1 MGSFGG
7 GVLSPGG
14 IDHKAPGALGGGFG
28 GVAKR
33 MSRRN
38 EDFGGGEFLACSLP
52 EMLLPLA
59 DLKTESRSSAATW
72 RSGPKTPVGNF
83 EGVLGFGN
91 SAAPLSPSVETSEQ
105 KEVGQR
111 KWRIAAGLPTGESD
125 KVHRLSYHYHCR

>member
-59 DLKTESRSSAATW
+59 DLNRIEVL
-72 RSGPKTPVGNF
+72 SGNLEVRPKNP
-83 EGVLGFGN
+83 
-91 SAAPLSPSVETSEQ
+91 
-105 KEVGQR
+105 
-111 KWRIAAGLPTGESD
+111 
-125 KVHRLSYHYHCR
+125 CR